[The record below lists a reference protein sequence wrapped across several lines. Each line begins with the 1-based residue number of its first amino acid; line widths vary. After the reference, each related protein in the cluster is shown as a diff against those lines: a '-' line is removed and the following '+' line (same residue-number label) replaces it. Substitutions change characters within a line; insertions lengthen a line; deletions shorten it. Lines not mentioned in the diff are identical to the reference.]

1 MTPPASAG
9 EAALAAQPIINLAK
23 DRVGRHAQQKE
34 KLLQQLEM
42 LVSSMEQQESEN
54 ERLRNRMAYLQSGLD
69 LLDDEQALHLRQR
82 ALNSLRNNPGRPMP
96 MLQSDNPPAL
106 TPLSLQQEVSV
117 HGLPEHGCW
126 DPAWEHRTRCL
137 TPRDAI
143 LLFRQITRGTAVL
156 LPRAELGG
164 PGSPEYQRLLSL
176 MDKYLSFSQHALSLA
191 PGAWSQRARY
201 NLETLEPLEVRVI
214 VQLLWLCRWS
224 WLCGWSC
231 TSAR

>member
-1 MTPPASAG
+1 MTPPG
-9 EAALAAQPIINLAK
+9 EAALAVQPIINLAK

-34 KLLQQLEM
+34 RLLRQLEM
-42 LVSSMEQQESEN
+42 LVSSMEQQEREN

-69 LLDDEQALHLRQR
+69 LLDDEQALQLRQR
-82 ALNSLRNNPGRPMP
+82 ALNNLRYNPGRPMP
-96 MLQSDNPPAL
+96 MLQSDNPLAAP
-106 TPLSLQQEVSV
+106 TPPSLQQEVSV

-164 PGSPEYQRLLSL
+164 PGSPDYQRLLSL

-201 NLETLEPLEVRVI
+201 NLETLEPLEVRAMV
-214 VQLLWLCRWS
+214 
-224 WLCGWSC
+224 
-231 TSAR
+231 